1 MAPCSPLETIAALT
15 ARIAGLETDRERAIA
30 IAMNQGES
38 WSRIAAALGVTA
50 QAAHKRYRWLR
61 YSPVTG
67 ETWHE
72 PPLPR
77 RQWEVVGR
85 SDR

>member
-1 MAPCSPLETIAALT
+1 VTPPSPLETIASLT
-15 ARIAGLETDRERAIA
+15 AQIAGLETDRERAIA
-30 IAMNQGES
+30 LAMQRGET
-38 WSRIAAALGVTA
+38 WSEIAAALGVTA
-50 QAAHKRYRWLR
+50 QAAHKHYRWLR

-77 RQWEVVGR
+77 RK
-85 SDR
+85 